1 MPTYEDVL
9 TQVQS
14 LTLTD
19 KFRLLEELKT
29 IVGVS
34 GKIEDDDEIITD
46 EEIAES
52 EAAWQDY
59 LAGRDR
65 GISSKELKQKLL
77 GEKIDL
83 LYSPESS
90 ATLSG
95 TDEAR

>member
-1 MPTYEDVL
+1 MPTYEDIL
-9 TQVQS
+9 TQVKS

-29 IVGVS
+29 IVNVS
-34 GKIEDDDEIITD
+34 GEAEEDDEVITS

-52 EAAWQDY
+52 EAAWEDY

-77 GEKIDL
+77 GENFD
-83 LYSPESS
+83 
-90 ATLSG
+90 
-95 TDEAR
+95 

>member
-1 MPTYEDVL
+1 MPTYEEVL
-9 TQVQS
+9 NQVQS

-29 IVGVS
+29 IVSIS
-34 GKIEDDDEIITD
+34 GEVEDNDEIITD

-77 GEKIDL
+77 GEKID
-83 LYSPESS
+83 
-90 ATLSG
+90 
-95 TDEAR
+95 

>member
-1 MPTYEDVL
+1 MPTYEEVL
-9 TQVQS
+9 NQVQS

-19 KFRLLEELKT
+19 KFKLLEELKT
-29 IVGVS
+29 IVSVS
-34 GKIEDDDEIITD
+34 GEVEDDDEIITD

-77 GEKIDL
+77 GEKID
-83 LYSPESS
+83 
-90 ATLSG
+90 
-95 TDEAR
+95 

>member
-1 MPTYEDVL
+1 MPTYEEVL
-9 TQVQS
+9 SQVQS

-29 IVGVS
+29 IVSIS
-34 GKIEDDDEIITD
+34 GEVEDDEIITT

-77 GEKIDL
+77 GEKLD
-83 LYSPESS
+83 
-90 ATLSG
+90 
-95 TDEAR
+95 

>member
-1 MPTYEDVL
+1 MPTYEEVL
-9 TQVQS
+9 NQVQS

-19 KFRLLEELKT
+19 KFKLLEELKT
-29 IVGVS
+29 IVSVS
-34 GKIEDDDEIITD
+34 GEVEDDDEIITD

-77 GEKIDL
+77 GEKVD
-83 LYSPESS
+83 
-90 ATLSG
+90 
-95 TDEAR
+95 

>member
-1 MPTYEDVL
+1 MPTYEEVL
-9 TQVQS
+9 NQVQS

-29 IVGVS
+29 IVSIS
-34 GKIEDDDEIITD
+34 GEVKDDDEIIKD

-77 GEKIDL
+77 GEKFD
-83 LYSPESS
+83 
-90 ATLSG
+90 
-95 TDEAR
+95 

>member
-46 EEIAES
+46 EERAES

-77 GEKIDL
+77 GEKID
-83 LYSPESS
+83 
-90 ATLSG
+90 
-95 TDEAR
+95 